1 MRELSM
7 EEVGQ
12 VNGGFFEGAAPYFT
26 AAIGIGVAT
35 FGTSW
40 GALPVIAAVTFAPVA
55 VGTMAGLSFLGGVAL
70 ATR

>member
-12 VNGGFFEGAAPYFT
+12 VNGGMVLDAAPFFTTMVAIGVSTFGSTWGAAIVGSAIL
-26 AAIGIGVAT
+26 AAPI
-35 FGTSW
+35 
-40 GALPVIAAVTFAPVA
+40 A

-70 ATR
+70 TFR